1 MARLNIRVSR
11 NGIDK
16 ISADTC
22 TISDI
27 NDASELIRA
36 TSVASRLLHDSV
48 IEYFSGE
55 TPAVDEPEVLLPTF
69 EDGLRDLP
77 RKLKIFVGNGPRDP
91 FDAPPQWFV
100 DSVKK
105 AFPDDS
111 NWEAS
116 VEYPYPG
123 GEGEAAVMV
132 FQAEVPKAEHWL
144 DHWGFCGVG
153 CDEDGCGG
161 DEILVS
167 EPYAISLAQITE
179 LVPFFEKVGWT
190 FNIVGKSAHYPSAT
204 IRIEIRPKK

>member
-1 MARLNIRVSR
+1 MATLNIKVSR

-27 NDASELIRA
+27 NEASELIRA
-36 TSVASRLLHDSV
+36 TSVASRLLHDGV

-55 TPAVDEPEVLLPTF
+55 SPLVEEPEVLLPTF
-69 EDGLRDLP
+69 EGGLRDLP

-91 FDAPPQWFV
+91 FTDPPDWFI
-100 DSVKK
+100 DSLKK
-105 AFPDDS
+105 AFPNDFMWD
-111 NWEAS
+111 NAAEDL
-116 VEYPYPG
+116 PG

-132 FQAEVPKAEHWL
+132 FKAQIPKPDGWL

-153 CDEDGCGG
+153 HDDNGCAGK
-161 DEILVS
+161 DLLIS
-167 EPYAISLAQITE
+167 EPYGISLQQITD
-179 LVPFFEKVGWT
+179 LALFFEKVGWT
-190 FNIVGKSAHYPSAT
+190 FNIVGKSAHHPSAT